1 MVVITMVVMIIIVMA
16 MVIIAMLMVGGLRE
30 RVVCP
35 DPIGAGVCWREGD
48 LVKPIRPEIRMHVL
62 VILQCLID
70 DQDAQLVIVR
80 GDQII
85 RVYGTALCI

>member
-1 MVVITMVVMIIIVMA
+1 
-16 MVIIAMLMVGGLRE
+16 
-30 RVVCP
+30 
-35 DPIGAGVCWREGD
+35 
-48 LVKPIRPEIRMHVL
+48 MHVL
-62 VILQCLID
+62 VILQGLID